1 MRIGVDGMGGD
12 HAPAVVIK
20 GVIDAAREYGF
31 DIVVVGPEDI
41 LRKELTRHKNPPK
54 NIEIVHASEVIE
66 MDELPVASVRKKKD
80 SSINVLVGLAK
91 EGRVDAIFSAGNTG
105 AMVCATTLGLRLLE
119 GVERPGIAIIYC
131 GLHGTSMIIDVGAN
145 IAPKPNHLLQ
155 YAIMCDAYS
164 KYILHKDN
172 PKVGL
177 LNVGEE
183 ETKGTEFVKEAHQL
197 LSASKLNFIGNI
209 EGRHIYDAKVDIIV
223 CDGFIG
229 NAVLKVSEGIAEA
242 FTSLLKREINKNM
255 LRRIAGFMCLPVFKA
270 LKKDLDY
277 SEYGGAPLLGVD
289 GICIIGHGR
298 SNAKAIKNA
307 IRVAGEFAKC
317 QVNQHI
323 VEGIK
328 VFGQPQAASNG

>member
-12 HAPAVVIK
+12 HAPGVVIN
-20 GVIDAAREYGF
+20 GVVRAAREYGF
-31 DIVVVGPEDI
+31 DIVVVGPEDV
-41 LRKELTRHKNPPK
+41 LRRELAKYKNRPK
-54 NIEIVHASEVIE
+54 NIQIVHASEVIG

-80 SSINVLVGLAK
+80 SSINVLVNLAK

-119 GVERPGIAIIYC
+119 GVERPGIAIIFR
-131 GLHGTSMIIDVGAN
+131 GLAGTAMIIDVGAN
-145 IAPKPNHLLQ
+145 IVPKPKHLLQ
-155 YAIMCDAYS
+155 YAIMCDAYAR
-164 KYILHKDN
+164 YILHKAS
-172 PKVGL
+172 PTIAL

-183 ETKGTEFVKEAHQL
+183 ETKGTEFVKEVHQL
-197 LSASKLNFIGNI
+197 LSESKLNFVGNI
-209 EGRHIYDAKVDIIV
+209 EGRHIYDAKVDVII

-242 FTSLLKREINKNM
+242 FTTLLKREINKNM
-255 LRRIAGFMCLPVFKA
+255 FRRIAGLLCLPVFKA

-307 IRVAGEFAKC
+307 IRVSGEYASNH
-317 QVNQHI
+317 VNQHI
-323 VEGIK
+323 VEAIK
-328 VFGQPQAASNG
+328 LLDQTSHEQK

>member
-12 HAPAVVIK
+12 HAPSVVID

-31 DIVVVGPEDI
+31 DIFVVGPEDI
-41 LRKELTRHKNPPK
+41 LRKELAKRKNVPK
-54 NIEIVHASEVIE
+54 NINIVHASEVIA
-66 MDELPVASVRKKKD
+66 MDEPAAISVRKKRD
-80 SSINVLVGLAK
+80 SSISVMVNLAK
-91 EGRVDAIFSAGNTG
+91 EGKVDAVFSAGNTG
-105 AMVCATTLGLRLLE
+105 AMVCAATLSLRLLE
-119 GVERPGIAIIYC
+119 GVERPGIAIIFR
-131 GLHGTSMIIDVGAN
+131 GLSGTAMLIDVGAN
-145 IAPKPNHLLQ
+145 IAPKPNHLMQ

-164 KYILHKDN
+164 KYILGKAN
-172 PKVGL
+172 PSVGL

-209 EGRHIYDAKVDIIV
+209 EGRHIFDAKVDIII

-229 NAVLKVSEGIAEA
+229 NAVLKVSEGIAEVMV
-242 FTSLLKREINKNM
+242 TLLKREINKSIFRQISGLM
-255 LRRIAGFMCLPVFKA
+255 FLPVLKA
-270 LKKDLDY
+270 LKKDMDY

-307 IRVAGEFAKC
+307 IRVSGEFAKY

-323 VEGIK
+323 IEGIAN
-328 VFGQPQAASNG
+328 FGK